1 MDLSAALIH
10 LLNFAA
16 PAAALALLL
25 VPASCLFVRN
35 SAKTIA
41 WWTQA
46 AIVFAVG
53 CAVLVAGLWFL
64 GRDGKVLTYAAL
76 VLATATCQWL
86 LRRGWKG

>member
-1 MDLSAALIH
+1 MDFLAALNH

-25 VPASCLFVRN
+25 VPGSRLLIQK
-35 SAKTIA
+35 SAPIVT
-41 WWTQA
+41 WWAQA
-46 AIVFAVG
+46 AIVFVVG
-53 CAVLVAGLWFL
+53 CGVLLAGLWLL
-64 GRDGKVLTYAAL
+64 GRDGKAPTYAAL

>member
-1 MDLSAALIH
+1 MDYSAALIH

-25 VPASCLFVRN
+25 VPASRLFIRN
-35 SAKTIA
+35 SAKTFD
-41 WWTQA
+41 WWAQT

-53 CAVLVAGLWFL
+53 CGVLLAGLWLL
-64 GRDGKVLTYAAL
+64 GRDGKALTYAAL
-76 VLATATCQWL
+76 VLVSATCQWI